1 MHTFPAKGRNATDGT
16 LRLAIPTGLP
26 DADVDVLVV
35 FDIVGRP
42 PAKSVDAAS
51 GWPPGY
57 FEEFFGAL
65 RYEGL
70 VRPPQGDFEER
81 DSLS

>member
-1 MHTFPAKGRNATDGT
+1 MYTYPAKARTATDGT

-26 DADVDVLVV
+26 DAEMDVLVV
-35 FDIVGRP
+35 FDMVP
-42 PAKSVDAAS
+42 ASTAKSADFAA

-65 RYEGL
+65 RDENL
-70 VRPPQGDFEER
+70 VRHAQGDFEER
-81 DSLS
+81 QPLS